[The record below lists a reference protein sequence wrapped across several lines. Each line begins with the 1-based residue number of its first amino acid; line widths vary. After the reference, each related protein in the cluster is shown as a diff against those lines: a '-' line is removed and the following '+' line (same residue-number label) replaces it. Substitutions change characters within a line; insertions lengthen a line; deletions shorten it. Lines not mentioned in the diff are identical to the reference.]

1 MELLADGF
9 LNEQN
14 PFIVPV
20 ATAWE
25 PGFADFKNA
34 PPATGKLQI
43 FFKSNL
49 EIRSRLAYLCVRF
62 SGYSLE
68 KAILTLIL
76 NELQ

>member
-34 PPATGKLQI
+34 PPGNWKTSNIFQI
-43 FFKSNL
+43 KFGN
-49 EIRSRLAYLCVRF
+49 
-62 SGYSLE
+62 
-68 KAILTLIL
+68 
-76 NELQ
+76 